1 MYKHIMMVYDGSV
14 LSDKALNEGTALAK
28 SGGGKVTLIYV
39 VTPHHLLL
47 GGGRAVPGLKRLEQQ
62 YADELDQE
70 ARQMLDV
77 ARQRVAA
84 AGVAVDMLLEHGP
97 DPYEKILEA
106 TRQLKCDLI
115 IMATH
120 GRRGVEGVV
129 VGSQTLKVLTHST
142 IPVLVVR

>member
-14 LSDKALNEGTALAK
+14 LSDKAVNEGTALAK
-28 SGGGKVTLIYV
+28 SAGAKVTLMYV
-39 VTPHHLLL
+39 VTPHHLLI
-47 GGGRAVPGLKRLEQQ
+47 GGGRIVPGLKRLEQE
-62 YADELDQE
+62 YADEMDKE

-97 DPYEKILEA
+97 DPYEKIVEA

-120 GRRGVEGVV
+120 GRRGVEGAV

-142 IPVLVVR
+142 TPVLVVR